1 MAGRSRDESTSP
13 SPSSTMTAPSTT
25 ENRACAHAN
34 SKEHGRQQPDRD
46 RDRDHDLEASDA
58 QAERQRECERGRKDV
73 VPNSEGVR
81 PATEE
86 PPLQTGHAN
95 LKQDANKLP
104 PKEID
109 SVYKPQYGQWTV
121 HSFLLF
127 GSLWGILTRLGMQWI
142 GGFASSQVFAIIWA
156 QLVGCFV
163 MGFSIRKK
171 NEIERVFPPF
181 FVLLGTAY
189 CGSVT
194 TWSTMSNDM
203 FTAYA
208 NLEEPAGTSRFT
220 GFLSGMAIL
229 MVTLAVVQGAF
240 QVGIHLALVTPM
252 VPLHPRQAAPR
263 SQTIFNLATVLV
275 GPVFWLGALFLL
287 IFGPASY
294 RTNFSFAIVVGPF
307 GAVARYHISRL
318 LNPLS
323 STLPYGTLFCNTLST
338 AIVAVMQL
346 LARHPRTALGC
357 AALKGVVDGFCGS
370 LSTISTMVVELRGL
384 STVHSYRYILVSWA
398 AAQAVLVIIL
408 GSWVWSGDRAGL
420 CWQ

>member
-1 MAGRSRDESTSP
+1 
-13 SPSSTMTAPSTT
+13 MTASSAASDDQPAPHSRNKQARQDK
-25 ENRACAHAN
+25 ENGEETR
-34 SKEHGRQQPDRD
+34 E
-46 RDRDHDLEASDA
+46 HDLEAADTE
-58 QAERQRECERGRKDV
+58 AERQREKESGRKDI
-73 VPNSEGVR
+73 VPNSEGLR

-109 SVYKPQYGQWTV
+109 SVYKPLYGQWTV

-142 GGFASSQVFAIIWA
+142 GGFASSQVFAIVWA
-156 QLVGCFV
+156 QMVGCFV
-163 MGFSIRKK
+163 MGFSVRKK

-181 FVLLGTAY
+181 FVLLGTGY

-194 TWSTMSNDM
+194 TWSTMSNDI

-208 NLEEPAGTSRFT
+208 NLSESAGTSRFT

-229 MVTLAVVQGAF
+229 LITLAAVQGAF
-240 QVGIHLALVTPM
+240 QVGMHLAITTPM
-252 VPLHPRQAAPR
+252 VPLHPRKAPR
-263 SQTIFNLATVLV
+263 SQQRLFNLLTVLF
-275 GPVFWLGALFLL
+275 GPLFWLGALFLL

-294 RTNFSFAIVVGPF
+294 RPNFSFAIVVGPF
-307 GAVARYHISRL
+307 GAIARYHISRL
-318 LNPLS
+318 LNPIS

-338 AIVAVMQL
+338 TIVAVMQL
-346 LARHPRTALGC
+346 LARHPRNALGC
-357 AALKGVVDGFCGS
+357 AALKGVIDGFCGS

-384 STVHSYRYILVSWA
+384 STFHSYRYILVSWA
-398 AAQAVLVIIL
+398 AAQCALVVIL
-408 GSWVWSGDRAGL
+408 GSWVWSGARAGL